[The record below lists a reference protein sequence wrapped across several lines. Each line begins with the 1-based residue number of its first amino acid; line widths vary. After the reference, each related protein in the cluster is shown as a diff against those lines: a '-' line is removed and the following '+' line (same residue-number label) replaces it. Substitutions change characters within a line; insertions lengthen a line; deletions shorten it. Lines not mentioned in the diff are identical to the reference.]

1 MEKPKVHILYVED
14 DVNLRFVTSDNLEMH
29 GYQITTFSDGASVM
43 EALDNPGGLPSFD
56 LCILDVML
64 PKVDGFTI
72 ARFIR
77 ERNPHVPILFLS
89 ARAMKED
96 RITGLKTGADDYII
110 KPFSMEELILRI
122 ELFLKRKQ
130 VSAQSEEEH
139 YRLGGYPFHFR
150 NLQLIC
156 PQETISLTFKEAQLL
171 QYFCQYTNQ
180 LLKRED
186 TLNRLWGDDDYFM
199 GRSLD
204 VFVSRLRKYLRHDER
219 IRLENVHGVGFVMRV
234 KAQSK
239 EKQRQASP
247 TCGAES
253 ISLGRMKG

>member
-1 MEKPKVHILYVED
+1 MKKPKVHILYVED
-14 DVNLRFVTSDNLEMH
+14 DVNLSFVTSDNLELH
-29 GYQITTFSDGASVM
+29 GYQITSFSDGAAVM
-43 EALDNPGGLPSFD
+43 EALGNPGGLPAFD

-64 PKVDGFTI
+64 PKVDGFTL

-77 ERNPHVPILFLS
+77 ERNPHIPILFLS

-96 RITGLKTGADDYII
+96 RITGLKTGADDYIT

-122 ELFLKRKQ
+122 EIFLKRKQ
-130 VSAQSEEEH
+130 VSAQPETEH
-139 YRLGGYPFHFR
+139 YSLGSYQFHFR

-156 PQETISLTFKEAQLL
+156 LQETISLTFKEAQLL
-171 QYFCQYTNQ
+171 QYFCQHTNQ
-180 LLKRED
+180 VLKRED
-186 TLNRLWGDDDYFM
+186 ILNRLWGDDDYFM

-234 KAQSK
+234 Q
-239 EKQRQASP
+239 
-247 TCGAES
+247 G
-253 ISLGRMKG
+253 

>member
-1 MEKPKVHILYVED
+1 MEKPKAHILYVED
-14 DVNLRFVTSDNLEMH
+14 DVNLSFVTSDNLEMH
-29 GYQITTFSDGASVM
+29 GYRITSFSDGAAVM
-43 EALDNPGGLPSFD
+43 EALSNPGNFPAFD

-96 RITGLKTGADDYII
+96 RITGLKTGADDYIT

-122 ELFLKRKQ
+122 EVFLKRKQ
-130 VSAQSEEEH
+130 VSAQAGADH
-139 YRLGGYPFHFR
+139 YSLGCYQFHCR

-171 QYFCQYTNQ
+171 QYFCQHTNQ
-180 LLKRED
+180 VHKRED
-186 TLNRLWGDDDYFM
+186 ILNSLWGDDDYFM

-204 VFVSRLRKYLRHDER
+204 VFVSRLRKYLRHDES

-234 KAQSK
+234 K
-239 EKQRQASP
+239 
-247 TCGAES
+247 T
-253 ISLGRMKG
+253 